1 MHWIKLWWSFCHKRT
16 SRKIW
21 RAIYFFRRKYLQM
34 HYLFN
39 FNRKTSYK
47 NWLKWRRNY
56 KNHILHILLIYKIKS
71 DFILQN
77 LLIVQDL
84 WQAHYQFLSII
95 LLKKFLKLNVKTVKR
110 AELNKKIVSVALNIK
125 TLKLT

>member
-1 MHWIKLWWSFCHKRT
+1 MHD
-16 SRKIW
+16 
-21 RAIYFFRRKYLQM
+21 
-34 HYLFN
+34 LFN

-95 LLKKFLKLNVKTVKR
+95 LLKKLLKLNVKTVKR
-110 AELNKKIVSVALNIK
+110 AELNKKIVSVVLNIK